1 MKRWANVYLPYG
13 YDENGAERYPIIYF
27 FHGGGCDQTTLLG
40 NPMTINSFDN
50 MIETGVARPFI
61 FVAPTYYYDV
71 RAKKYDL
78 DLFVQEMLLDLMPA
92 VEGKYRTFAV
102 SADEAGFAA
111 SRDYRAVCGFSAG
124 TSFAWGFMSRIM
136 DVCRYYLPCSGA
148 GIGEQE
154 MNAVIDSARNHPD
167 DFFLYL
173 SCGGREDVAYA
184 HCLDAAKRLR
194 ELTDVFHYG
203 TDSQTDNFFFSLSDN
218 PHLDNCTRYY
228 LFNAFRDILFKE

>member
-1 MKRWANVYLPYG
+1 MKYFFRFLLFLSCLTILSSIGLSESIHEPMSIDFSDVLGYETHYFLYDISFYESASQQPGTVVKVKYTTNVYGKTMKRWANVYLPYG

-136 DVCRYYLPCSGA
+136 DVCR
-148 GIGEQE
+148 
-154 MNAVIDSARNHPD
+154 
-167 DFFLYL
+167 
-173 SCGGREDVAYA
+173 
-184 HCLDAAKRLR
+184 
-194 ELTDVFHYG
+194 
-203 TDSQTDNFFFSLSDN
+203 
-218 PHLDNCTRYY
+218 
-228 LFNAFRDILFKE
+228 